1 MKAGFKQHTS
11 LPNDPNYDYSADWVN
26 GSDIIQINEGIKNA
40 DVDASAAIAESKLSL
55 DRSTASLGSEL
66 DSLIVRNTERNSA
79 GWISGGE
86 ISLTVDEQH
95 VNILAGTGLASNGVN
110 FIPVVWNNFLNV
122 VHVYN
127 TYNYVSIKYDGTL
140 SITATEQ
147 TSKQYV
153 RLGSFWWDP
162 TSSKI
167 TVTWNTPLVVGDFQK
182 VMDEFSKDTISTAVV
197 GLDCTEKAAPNQLQ
211 LNFAAGRMR
220 VRLSPPFTF
229 VPTSAFLKIY
239 QCSDFYVVPDTPNQN
254 NIIDTTIWAD
264 KTKTAATAIT
274 AMTTGYWA
282 KAFIVV
288 NTQGIYYYVY
298 PEAEYAT
305 EDLAKAAPL
314 PLFDALM
321 ADYNACIC
329 AIIYQK
335 SATTIASGIIDLR
348 PEILKRIL
356 AADLTFNKSSI
367 GLSNVLNVAQ
377 EAVANKATNLSS
389 DDDTHYPTVKAV
401 NTGLAGITIDMCQVV
416 LNSQVY
422 GG

>member
-1 MKAGFKQHTS
+1 MKAGFKLHTA
-11 LPNDPNYDYSADWVN
+11 LPNDPSYTYSSDFAN
-26 GSDIIQINEGIKNA
+26 GQDIIQLNEGIKNV
-40 DVDASAAIAESKLSL
+40 DVDAAAAIAESKLSL

-79 GWISGGE
+79 GWVSGGT

-95 VNILAGTGLASNGVN
+95 INVLAGTGLALSGGAFVP
-110 FIPVVWNNFLNV
+110 ITWNNFLNV
-122 VHVYN
+122 AHVYN

-140 SITATEQ
+140 SITAVPNTTNE
-147 TSKQYV
+147 YI
-153 RLGSFWWDP
+153 RLGNFWWDP
-162 TSSKI
+162 TTSKI
-167 TVTWNTPLVVGDFQK
+167 TVIWNTPLVVGNFQE
-182 VMDEFSKDTISTAVV
+182 VVDAYAGDTISTAVI
-197 GLDCTEKAAPNQLQ
+197 GLNCTEKSAPNQLQ

-229 VPTSAFLKIY
+229 VQTSAFLKIY
-239 QCSDFYVVPDTPNQN
+239 QCADFYVVPDAVQN

-264 KTKTAATAIT
+264 KTKNHDVAIT
-274 AMTTGYWA
+274 IMTTGYWA

-288 NTQGIYYYVY
+288 NTQGLYYYVY
-298 PEAEYAT
+298 PEAEYSTQDA
-305 EDLAKAAPL
+305 AKAAPL

-321 ADYNACIC
+321 ADFNACIC

-335 SATTIASGIIDLR
+335 GSTTIASGIIDLR
-348 PEILKRIL
+348 PEIQKRIL
-356 AADLTFNKSSI
+356 AADLTFTKASV
-367 GLSNVLNVAQ
+367 GLSNVLNVVQ

-389 DDDTHYPTVKAV
+389 NDDTHYPTVKAV